1 VLIEEYLQ
9 VQSQMPQPEAEA
21 GLEKFTPAGVLV
33 DVVWRP
39 GVLGEL
45 AFDTS
50 LTGTLRGALNLS
62 NFGEPFKKYESGYLL
77 VARAQEDGPI
87 VWDCMA
93 DSVTPNALPR
103 KYLPDSCKR
112 ASDPDD

>member
-1 VLIEEYLQ
+1 VLIEEYFQ

-21 GLEKFTPAGVLV
+21 GLKKFTPAGVLV

-45 AFDTS
+45 
-50 LTGTLRGALNLS
+50 GGVLNLS